1 MIYKQFEE
9 LIIFLKNSVN
19 PDYQLNKKTIEIWHK
34 EYFQFYEYEQLNKV
48 FKHMAEN
55 EVQPILKNI
64 LENIVKFYGFLLHE
78 EVVKANKIYEQSLKE
93 GIETQ
98 ENNIPI
104 LSLNL
109 DRPQRQA
116 WNWVVKTKGGE

>member
-1 MIYKQFEE
+1 MIYKQFED

-19 PDYQLNKKTIEIWHK
+19 PDYQLNKRTIEIWYK
-34 EYFQFYEYEQLNKV
+34 EYFQYYEEEQLKKV

-55 EVQPILKNI
+55 ETQPILKNI

-78 EVVKANKIYEQSLKE
+78 EVNKAQKIYDQAIKE
-93 GIETQ
+93 NAEVG
-98 ENNIPI
+98 ENNIPV

-116 WNWVVKTKGGE
+116 WNWVVKNKRGE